1 MLVGSFYF
9 AERSYKDMARMR
21 SIPKAVE
28 EIRKKDPET
37 CVSES
42 VLRRWV
48 KSGTIP
54 SVKTGK
60 NFLVNLDALE
70 AYMECAYAD
79 R

>member
-28 EIRKKDPET
+28 EIKAKDPET

-48 KSGTIP
+48 KSGAVP

-70 AYMECAYAD
+70 AYLECDNAD

>member
-1 MLVGSFYF
+1 
-9 AERSYKDMARMR
+9 MARMR
-21 SIPKAVE
+21 SLPKAVE
-28 EIRKKDPET
+28 ELKAKDPET
-37 CVSES
+37 CVSIC

-48 KSGTIP
+48 KSGTVP

-70 AYMECAYAD
+70 AFMEGRAYED

>member
-1 MLVGSFYF
+1 MRPTPAPMLPEG
-9 AERSYKDMARMR
+9 KARPIVR

-28 EIRKKDPET
+28 YIRQRDPDS
-37 CVSES
+37 CISIC

-48 KSGTIP
+48 KEKKVP

-60 NFLVNLDALE
+60 NFLVNMDDLE
-70 AYMECAYAD
+70 KFLAQ